1 MKKKG
6 KTLAE
11 EHDTVKHVSRN
22 SDDEDYAIDVA
33 VDDVVY
39 GGESLKGDDVVG
51 VVPWNKTVHV
61 TISFAVTV
69 VDLKIDYRLHCIDTL
84 A

>member
-1 MKKKG
+1 M
-6 KTLAE
+6 AE
-11 EHDTVKHVSRN
+11 EHDTVKHVSRD
-22 SDDEDYAIDVA
+22 SDDEDYAIYVA

-39 GGESLKGDDVVG
+39 GGVSLISDDVVG

-61 TISFAVTV
+61 TIAFAVTV
-69 VDLKIDYRLHCIDTL
+69 IDFKIHYRLHCIDTL

>member
-1 MKKKG
+1 M
-6 KTLAE
+6 AE

-33 VDDVVY
+33 GDDVVY
-39 GGESLKGDDVVG
+39 GGVSLKGDDVVG

-61 TISFAVTV
+61 TIAFAVTV
-69 VDLKIDYRLHCIDTL
+69 VDLKTHYRLHCIDTM